1 MTSMIRVSLA
11 ASCALG
17 LMCMIGGA
25 VPSAMA
31 DDRCFYDGATFSDGA
46 VSCQGGVRY
55 KCDDG
60 DWKSKHEACTVGQV
74 IERRDTVEVP
84 STEERTVIKKKSEI
98 ERTE

>member
-1 MTSMIRVSLA
+1 MTSMFRLSMAVA
-11 ASCALG
+11 CALG

-25 VPSAMA
+25 APNAMA
-31 DDRCFYDGATFSDGA
+31 NDRCLYDGATFSDGA
-46 VSCQGGVRY
+46 ISCQDGVRY

-98 ERTE
+98 ERTD